1 MRLKPITQYG
11 LAIVTLSSSLF
22 AFAEATPPAPL
33 AKNLIIEEGD
43 VYDPDAR
50 KQTER
55 HLALEKFS
63 KNFNFDWSQSAT
75 ISQNKAKVAE
85 IDVFLK
91 KIDDYSKLNKE
102 DQKLAGQLSYQLGTF
117 YTHIARDPN
126 PGIDKLTKAETLLID
141 KEAKASCYNQLAY
154 AYAQKYSNERYTA
167 DKEKALY
174 YTSKVISDFYPNVKN
189 QDVAF
194 AYGIKGRVQK
204 EAHDYSA
211 AQESLKTA
219 LDIYESLPNGKE
231 DAYAR
236 TRTKLADTLLEQNK
250 EDKAALAMLEESKQY
265 WLKKQD
271 VNQNPYAANN
281 LVSLGQAYLR
291 IGNIKEAQAAIK
303 QAISIYEN
311 VYGAGSKQ
319 LSLPYELLSQ
329 TYQQEGKQKL
339 AAAYIRK
346 AASMGKV

>member
-1 MRLKPITQYG
+1 MRLKPITQFG
-11 LAIVTLSSSLF
+11 LAIITLSSSLF
-22 AFAEATPPAPL
+22 VFAETTLPAPL

-50 KQTER
+50 KQAER

-63 KNFNFDWSQSAT
+63 KNFNFDWNQSAT
-75 ISQNKAKVAE
+75 INQNKTKVAE
-85 IDVFLK
+85 LDVFLK
-91 KIDDYSKLNKE
+91 KIEDYNKLSKE
-102 DQKLAGQLSYQLGTF
+102 DQKLAGHLSYQLGTF
-117 YTHIARDPN
+117 YTHIAHDPN
-126 PGIDKLTKAETLLID
+126 TGIDKLNKAEALLMD
-141 KEAKASCYNQLAY
+141 KEAKARCYNQLAY
-154 AYAQKYSNERYTA
+154 AYAQKYSTERYAA
-167 DKEKALY
+167 DREKALY
-174 YTSKVISDFYPNVKN
+174 YSGKVISEFYPNVKN

-194 AYGIKGRVQK
+194 AYSIKGRIQK

-211 AQESLKTA
+211 AQESFKTA

-236 TRTKLADTLLEQNK
+236 TKSKLADTLLEQNK
-250 EDKAALAMLEESKQY
+250 EDKAALAMLEELKQY
-265 WLKKQD
+265 WAKKQD
-271 VNQNPYAANN
+271 ANQNPYAANN
-281 LVSLGQAYLR
+281 LISLGQAYLR

-319 LSLPYELLSQ
+319 LALPYELLSQ
-329 TYQQEGKQKL
+329 TYQQEGKPKL
-339 AAAYIRK
+339 AAAYERK